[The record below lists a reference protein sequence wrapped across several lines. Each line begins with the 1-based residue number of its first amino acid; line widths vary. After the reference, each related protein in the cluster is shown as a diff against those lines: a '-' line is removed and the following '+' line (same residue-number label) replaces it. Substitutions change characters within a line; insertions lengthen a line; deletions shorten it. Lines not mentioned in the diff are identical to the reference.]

1 METFNELN
9 LKTEILKAVE
19 EAGYKKPMRIQ
30 AEAIPVALEGKDI
43 IGCAQ
48 TGTGKTAAFTL
59 PILNRLTKGKG
70 PQVLI
75 LAPTRELAI
84 QIGDSVEQYG
94 K

>member
-1 METFNELN
+1 METFKELN

-19 EAGYKKPMRIQ
+19 EAGYNKPMRIQ

-59 PILNRLTKGKG
+59 PILGASGTYPGAHARAGHSDRRQCRT
-70 PQVLI
+70 VW
-75 LAPTRELAI
+75 
-84 QIGDSVEQYG
+84 
-94 K
+94 